1 LFQSAKETDMLV
13 DALTALA
20 ADMELEYDE
29 YHAGLIMYQSI
40 AQLYVVGT
48 ILASGGR

>member
-13 DALTALA
+13 DALTA
-20 ADMELEYDE
+20 ADMKLEYDE